1 MRTARSLTLDSLVTM
16 PIDLHTHS
24 NRSDG
29 TQSPRELVNAA
40 NELGLDA
47 MALTDHDTT
56 EGWDEAFEAAETV
69 GIGLV
74 PGLEISCRYEG
85 EGVHLLAYF
94 VDPEYGPLASEL
106 DRILDGRNSR
116 LPAILERLRDL
127 GIDITAKDVR
137 HCAGS
142 AAAMGR
148 PHVADALVA
157 KGVCEDRDE
166 AFRRFLSPG
175 RPAYVDRYAA
185 DLVEMIRWVGEA
197 GGVSVIAHPWARHS
211 QVALGEQALGTLA
224 AKGLAGVE
232 VDHPDH
238 DQQDRNHL
246 RRIATDLDL
255 VITGSS
261 DCHGEGK
268 GSRFALGANS
278 TTRPELNRLVALAGS
293 AAAATRRPAPPV
305 VFR

>member
-1 MRTARSLTLDSLVTM
+1 MRNALSGQWIRCVTM

-24 NRSDG
+24 DRSDG
-29 TQSPRELVNAA
+29 TQSPRELVMAA
-40 NELGLDA
+40 NRLGLDA
-47 MALTDHDTT
+47 IALTDHDTT
-56 EGWDEAFEAAETV
+56 EGWDEAVQAAETV

-74 PGLEISCRYEG
+74 PGLEISCRYLG
-85 EGVHLLAYF
+85 AGVHLLAYF
-94 VDPEYGPLASEL
+94 VDPRYGPLLTEL

-116 LPAILERLRDL
+116 IPAIVERLRDL

-137 HCAGS
+137 HLSGQT
-142 AAAMGR
+142 AAMGR

-157 KGVCEDRDE
+157 KGVCTDRDD

-185 DLVEMIRWVGEA
+185 DLVEMIGLVGDA
-197 GGVSVIAHPWARHS
+197 GGVSVIAHPWTRSGKA
-211 QVALGEQALGTLA
+211 VLDDQAIGTLA
-224 AKGLAGVE
+224 AEGLVGVE

-238 DQQDRNHL
+238 DERSRARL

-268 GSRFALGANS
+268 ASRFALGVNS
-278 TTRPELNRLVALAGS
+278 TARSELDRLVALAGA
-293 AAAATRRPAPPV
+293 AAAATHRPAPPGV
-305 VFR
+305 VR